1 MKKRILVLL
10 LCSTLFCTLLSVT
23 ARAGAGYTISTVIS
37 CTDRDT
43 ATGALDVLPGDTVTL
58 TVSVNG
64 ADFVGVACRL
74 TYDEERF
81 ELDAVPDGWAQDTGS
96 NVLSYFN
103 VNGSD
108 AYYTDGTALGTF
120 TFLVKATA
128 GEGIGSF
135 TLSDTYVAS
144 DWSEGY
150 SEQPA
155 EECGVSNASVNVLSA
170 KTAQKETTEFVAGY
184 SLVLVYTD
192 YGTELYAYD
201 GVPMYDVTSAGY
213 LYNDSSAYAHVYAL
227 VVQGSADLS
236 KAAVTAALLGGT
248 VTYSP
253 DVDESGTVDQ
263 ADAGAVQAVYN
274 TSAMEDMLIILRAD
288 RNGDKTVDIFD
299 YAEIIIEIS

>member
-1 MKKRILVLL
+1 MKKRIFTLVLCVA
-10 LCSTLFCTLLSVT
+10 LCSALFPLA
-23 ARAGAGYTISTVIS
+23 ARAIPVYTISAAVS
-37 CTDRDT
+37 GTDRDA
-43 ATGALDVLPGDTVTL
+43 ATEVRDVLPGDSVIV
-58 TVSVNG
+58 TVSVTGGRYVG
-64 ADFVGVACRL
+64 AACRL

-192 YGTELYAYD
+192 DGTELYAYD

-288 RNGDKTVDIFD
+288 INGDKTVDIFD